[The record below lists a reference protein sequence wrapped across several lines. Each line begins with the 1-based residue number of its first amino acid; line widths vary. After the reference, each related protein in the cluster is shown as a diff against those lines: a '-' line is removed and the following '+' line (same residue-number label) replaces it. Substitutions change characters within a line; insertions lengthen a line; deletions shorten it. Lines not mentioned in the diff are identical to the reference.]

1 MPIMTTVQRYD
12 YSEFKATKTDEGFLV
27 DSPIVARV
35 GIQEYRR
42 ADGTIRRELRLPQE
56 VFAPEALASLRGRPV
71 TADHPKS
78 GKVDSSTAHRVTI
91 GTMLSE
97 GRQDGNNV
105 RVDMVIHSPDAIGNR
120 RELSLGYT
128 AHLDETPGVHPEFGS
143 YDAVQRNISVNHLSV
158 VHSARAGK
166 IARLNLDGNE
176 EDFFNQQEQT
186 TMTTVKVK
194 LDNGIEYDAAPEVS
208 VELAKLRSDASGA
221 QSKLDA
227 VTAQRDTLQAKVD
240 AQKDEIEK
248 AKAQGRADAL
258 ERLNLEATATK
269 FKVDHK
275 DKTDRQI
282 KEAVIATVRK
292 DADLKDKSDV
302 YVDAAFDMAV
312 EHKPDANMA
321 SQRIAVNDG
330 ADGSGDG
337 KYKTARERYADSMAA
352 LANKEAK

>member
-1 MPIMTTVQRYD
+1 MTTVQTVQRYD

-56 VFAPEALASLRGRPV
+56 VFAPEALASAKAKPITLDHKIPTV
-71 TADHPKS
+71 TAKN
-78 GKVDSSTAHRVTI
+78 ANRVTI
-91 GTMLSE
+91 GTILSE
-97 GRQDGNNV
+97 GRQDGEGE
-105 RVDMVIHSPDAIGNR
+105 RMDIVIHSPDAIGDR

-128 AHLDETPGVHPEFGS
+128 AHVDETPGVDPTYGP
-143 YDAVQRNISVNHLSV
+143 YDAIQRNIRVNHLSV
-158 VHSARAGK
+158 VKSARAGK

-176 EDFFNQQEQT
+176 DEDFFNQQEQT

-208 VELAKLRSDASGA
+208 VELAKLRSDASDA
-221 QSKLDA
+221 KSKLDA

-258 ERLNLEATATK
+258 ERLSLEATATK

-275 DKTDRQI
+275 DKTDREV
-282 KEAVIATVRK
+282 KEAVIKAVRK

-312 EHKPDANMA
+312 ESAPAKAME
-321 SQRIAVNDG
+321 SQRRAVNDG
-330 ADGSGDG
+330 DNEVDD
-337 KYKTARERYADSMAA
+337 KYVPASERYKLHMDS